1 MFKGES
7 PIVANSRM
15 TGLTPPT
22 AASLSPAAARA
33 LPVVLDSNV
42 WLDILVFDD
51 PHTRPIR
58 VALERGAIQALIDAR
73 CQAELAHVLDYPQF
87 AGRGVAKA
95 HALAA
100 HAGLV
105 ELIELPELACGARPL
120 PQCRDRDDQK
130 FLELARASGAQW
142 LVSKDRAVLKLAK
155 RVARDF
161 GFRIATPD
169 AFVAE
174 CVQNAAQATRA

>member
-1 MFKGES
+1 
-7 PIVANSRM
+7 M

-22 AASLSPAAARA
+22 ATPPSIATRAAAPT
-33 LPVVLDSNV
+33 LCVVLDSNV

-58 VALERGAIQALIDAR
+58 TALERGVIRALIDAR

-87 AGRGVAKA
+87 AGRGVTKA
-95 HALAA
+95 DALAGLTA
-100 HAGLV
+100 LV
-105 ELIELPELACGARPL
+105 EQVEPPELPADARAL

-130 FLELARASGAQW
+130 FLDLTRASGAQW
-142 LVSKDRAVLKLAK
+142 LVSKDRAVLKLAR

-174 CVQNAAQATRA
+174 CAQRAAEPAQA

>member
-33 LPVVLDSNV
+33 LPIVLDSNV

-58 VALERGAIQALIDAR
+58 VALERGAIRALIDAR

-95 HALAA
+95 DALAA
-100 HAGLV
+100 HVGLV
-105 ELIELPELACGARPL
+105 ELIELPELPADARPL

-174 CVQNAAQATRA
+174 CLQNAAQATQA

>member
-1 MFKGES
+1 
-7 PIVANSRM
+7 M

-22 AASLSPAAARA
+22 TTPPSIDTRAAAA
-33 LPVVLDSNV
+33 PTLCVVLDSNV
-42 WLDILVFDD
+42 WLDIIVFDD

-58 VALERGAIQALIDAR
+58 AALERGAIRALIDAR

-87 AGRGVAKA
+87 AGRGVTRAD
-95 HALAA
+95 ALAA
-100 HAGLV
+100 LAALV
-105 ELIELPELACGARPL
+105 ERVEPPELPADARAL

-142 LVSKDRAVLKLAK
+142 LVSKDRAVLKLAR

-174 CVQNAAQATRA
+174 CAQRAAEPAQA